1 MHSSNP
7 PQSPPARAPGSSG
20 DVAPITVV
28 GEDDFALLERIVRR
42 ESAAL
47 GALYDRHSPVVLAL
61 CLRILK
67 DPGLAE
73 DVMVDVFQELWAKAD
88 RFNAGR
94 GTPAAYLLTLAR
106 SRSLDRLRSRAARPA
121 GPIHDNTEAQS
132 QPHPAPDPVQS
143 AIADERKAIVVHALE
158 QLDPKYR
165 EVLECAYFDGLSHT
179 EIAAKLS
186 KPVGTV
192 KTYLRRGLIQLRDF
206 VRNPDEEVRPRSD
219 G

>member
-1 MHSSNP
+1 VTRMPPRLTRGRMISRSS
-7 PQSPPARAPGSSG
+7 SGSS
-20 DVAPITVV
+20 
-28 GEDDFALLERIVRR
+28 
-42 ESAAL
+42 AAIRPPWPP
-47 GALYDRHSPVVLAL
+47 LYDRHSPLVHAL

-94 GTPAAYLLTLAR
+94 GSPAAYLLTLAR
-106 SRSLDRLRSRAARPA
+106 SRALDRLRSRAARPA
-121 GPIHDNTEAQS
+121 GPIHDNAEAQDR
-132 QPHPAPDPVQS
+132 PHPAADPIQS
-143 AIADERKAIVVHALE
+143 AIAQERKAIIVHALE
-158 QLDPKYR
+158 QLDAKYR

-179 EIAAKLS
+179 EIAAKLN

-206 VRNPDEEVRPRSD
+206 VRNPDEEVRPKHD